1 MNHLQ
6 NLKLVSSPN
15 SSSPLETFATSQVS
29 KRGIEP
35 TKLFQDSFAR
45 NDNRK
50 SFGDISLAKS
60 GFLSAS
66 TLQESTVRGIG
77 RGIGNLS
84 EDRIRKIAKDFVSMY
99 GSGSEIVSTGL
110 YRMQR

>member
-1 MNHLQ
+1 M
-6 NLKLVSSPN
+6 
-15 SSSPLETFATSQVS
+15 
-29 KRGIEP
+29 
-35 TKLFQDSFAR
+35 
-45 NDNRK
+45 
-50 SFGDISLAKS
+50 AKS